1 MIRLGR
7 DRPHVVLLPVLLSK
21 NLRKLNLTKQTKV
34 VSRSSEDPQG
44 RIQSSLQTT
53 DIPLWKRR
61 WTMRFQILTAKI
73 LFDFYAYDFTNGT
86 FVVSRPTG
94 GT

>member
-1 MIRLGR
+1 
-7 DRPHVVLLPVLLSK
+7 
-21 NLRKLNLTKQTKV
+21 
-34 VSRSSEDPQG
+34 
-44 RIQSSLQTT
+44 
-53 DIPLWKRR
+53 
-61 WTMRFQILTAKI
+61 MRFQILTAKI